1 MNNIFNKL
9 QFNEVISISSIIIL
23 YEIIVLF
30 LYLINIIKYNLCRD
44 LISPL
49 ILLNIFIILVMFLT
63 SCKIDTYTKMWVVC
77 VKLILL
83 FIILSFIANFSYK
96 NYFIG
101 FLLLFIYFIFSN
113 INKVYSCNVKMI
125 NLLKSFIFST
135 LIYLFLIKNSS
146 ND

>member
-1 MNNIFNKL
+1 MSNIFYKL
-9 QFNEVISISSIIIL
+9 QFNEIISISSIIIL

-30 LYLINIIKYNLCRD
+30 LYLINIIKYNLCSD

-63 SCKIDTYTKMWVVC
+63 TCKIDTYTKMWVIG

-83 FIILSFIANFSYK
+83 FIILSFIAYFSFK

-135 LIYLFLIKNSS
+135 LIYWCLITIK
-146 ND
+146 

>member
-30 LYLINIIKYNLCRD
+30 LHLLNIIKYNLCQD

-135 LIYLFLIKNSS
+135 LIYLFLIKIK
-146 ND
+146 

>member
-1 MNNIFNKL
+1 MLNKL

-30 LYLINIIKYNLCRD
+30 LYLINIIKYNLCQD

-63 SCKIDTYTKMWVVC
+63 TCKIDTYTKMWVVC

-135 LIYLFLIKNSS
+135 LIYLFLIKIK
-146 ND
+146 